1 MAHVESSL
9 VAQMRAKLLRG
20 MDRRDPWDALDLL
33 NWLRFHFPEY
43 LQIRGDDE
51 RAAAEFAKELADELS
66 NDPAFPLI
74 ELNLRM
80 ISDELGKRP

>member
-1 MAHVESSL
+1 
-9 VAQMRAKLLRG
+9 
-20 MDRRDPWDALDLL
+20 MDRRDPWDAVDLV

-43 LQIRGDDE
+43 FNIGDDDE

-74 ELNLRM
+74 VQNLRT